1 MDLRLNKV
9 CKVNVEI
16 IYSAVRKLCKLEEE
30 PTIEYVE
37 YEYFLGDVLNCALQ
51 NFVFEAET

>member
-1 MDLRLNKV
+1 MRLNKV

-37 YEYFLGDVLNCALQ
+37 YEYFLGDVLNYALQ